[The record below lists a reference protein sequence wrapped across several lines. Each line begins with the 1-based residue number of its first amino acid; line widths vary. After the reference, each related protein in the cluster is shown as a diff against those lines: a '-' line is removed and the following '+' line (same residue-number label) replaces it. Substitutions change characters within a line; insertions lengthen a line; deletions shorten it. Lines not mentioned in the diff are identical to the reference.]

1 MLERL
6 PARLRAWP
14 DTRCFDP
21 ALAALLAAV
30 VIVALLARAG
40 PIGYLA
46 RTRKQGLALYLL
58 AWAVIFPLQTVIV
71 LSDADPSG
79 NDWQYWPVNAVILA
93 GAIGLNRLGYM
104 LGRRRQAFSGKLL
117 KKR

>member
-1 MLERL
+1 MFA
-6 PARLRAWP
+6 PASD
-14 DTRCFDP
+14 DTRSRRRLTCP
-21 ALAALLAAV
+21 MELIAAILL
-30 VIVALLARAG
+30 AG
-40 PIGYLA
+40 PIGYFA

-79 NDWQYWPVNAVILA
+79 NDWLYWPVNAVILA
-93 GAIGLNRLGYM
+93 GGIGLNRLGYM